1 MRQPSF
7 ICRDGIRLAYRD
19 VGTGTPVLFQHGLGG
34 DQLQVSDVF
43 PEGSAA
49 RRITLEC
56 RGQGRSQYGPLS
68 MLSLATFTDDLASL
82 YHHLNLVSP
91 IVGGISMGAA
101 IAMRS
106 AVLWP
111 RRFRGLVLAR
121 PAWISQSG
129 PSNMSSYAIAGDL
142 LLRYPVDE
150 ARDRFLSSPTASLLQ
165 NQAPDN
171 LASLLGFFSRPQ
183 PRDFGALL
191 KAIAD
196 DGPGVSDEQIGRIDV
211 PTLVVGHRQDLAH
224 PLAYAERLASLIPC
238 AKLRVITPKAADREA
253 YRREFRDSL
262 SDFLGRWA

>member
-1 MRQPSF
+1 VTQPSF
-7 ICRDGIRLAYRD
+7 IRRDGIRLAYCD
-19 VGTGTPVLFQHGLGG
+19 VGIGTPFLFQHGLGG
-34 DQLQVSDVF
+34 DDKQVSDVF
-43 PEGSAA
+43 PDKPSA

-56 RGQGRSQYGPLS
+56 RGQGRSAYGPVS
-68 MLSLATFTDDLASL
+68 KLSLATFADDLASL
-82 YHHLNLVSP
+82 YDHLNLDGP

-106 AVLWP
+106 AILWP

-121 PAWISQSG
+121 PAWISQSA
-129 PSNMSSYAIAGDL
+129 PLNMSPYAIVGDL
-142 LLRYPVDE
+142 LLRYHVDE
-150 ARDRFLSSPTASLLQ
+150 ARDRFLSNPTASLLQ

-171 LASLLGFFSRPQ
+171 LSSLLGFFSRPQ

-196 DGPGVSDEQIGRIDV
+196 DGPGVSEEQIGRIDV

-238 AKLRVITPKAADREA
+238 AELRVIAPKAADREA

-262 SDFLGRWA
+262 SDFLDRWA